1 MTLSFP
7 TGRSSVLGRSLD
19 EDVGGA
25 GVGRGRLN
33 DGRRHPG
40 PLPGLPG
47 DLGEGVA
54 AEPGDEADP
63 GAQPPGGHALVRA
76 LAARPQH
83 ELPAAPGLAD
93 PRPPQG
99 AVGGHGDETPEA
111 RGVGSERGRERDSR
125 RAPSES
131 THKKDMYTS
140 LHYQT
145 AQ

>member
-54 AEPGDEADP
+54 AEPGDEADL
-63 GAQPPGGHALVRA
+63 GAQPPGGHGLVRA

-83 ELPAAPGLAD
+83 ELPAEQGLAE
-93 PRPPQG
+93 PRLPQRSEEHTSELQSLMRISY
-99 AVGGHGDETPEA
+99 AVFCLKKKKIKNKTNK
-111 RGVGSERGRERDSR
+111 ER
-125 RAPSES
+125 
-131 THKKDMYTS
+131 
-140 LHYQT
+140 
-145 AQ
+145 